1 MSPKILILGA
11 GGIGGFLGARLVQA
25 GGDVAFLVREK
36 RKRQLAEQGLRLES
50 PFGNASLKVQAK
62 LESEVGQDYDLV
74 LLTCKAYDLSSAID
88 SIRPAMAGRAA
99 VLPFLNGLAHVEKL
113 NALFGQ
119 NKVVPGTARIQATV
133 TPEGVVRQLNDWQT
147 FTFGEQGGASS
158 ERVTAL
164 KALLDKA
171 GVEAK
176 ISPNIVRE
184 LWFKLV
190 HLSTVAGMTC
200 LMRANVG
207 EIARTPE
214 GTRLLES
221 FLELNAKIAGHA
233 GHRPDDKFL
242 STYRTL
248 FRTRDAKYEASMLRD
263 LEKGGRIEAD
273 HILGFM
279 LERCRQAGLPD
290 MLHLAAYTHAK
301 AYEERR
307 DAGRLPRSTP

>member
-1 MSPKILILGA
+1 MSLKILVLGA

-25 GGDVAFLVREK
+25 GGDVTFLVREN
-36 RKRQLAEQGLRLES
+36 RKRQLAAQGLRLES
-50 PFGNASLKVQAK
+50 PFGNASLQVQAK
-62 LESEVGQDYDLV
+62 LQSEIGAGYDLV
-74 LLTCKAYDLSSAID
+74 LLTCKAYDLDSAIEA
-88 SIRPAMAGRAA
+88 IRPAMSGRTA
-99 VLPFLNGLAHVEKL
+99 VLPLLNGFAHVERL
-113 NALFGQ
+113 NALFGKQ
-119 NKVVPGTARIQATV
+119 NVVPGTARIQATV

-147 FTFGEQGGASS
+147 FTFGEQDGASS
-158 ERVTAL
+158 ERVAAL

-184 LWFKLV
+184 LWMKLV

-207 EIARTPE
+207 EIVRTEE
-214 GTRLLES
+214 GSRLLNA
-221 FLELNAKIAGHA
+221 FLDLNAKIAEHA
-233 GHRPDDKFL
+233 GHRPEEKFL
-242 STYRTL
+242 ETYRTL

-279 LERCRQAGLPD
+279 LEKCRQADLPD
-290 MLHLAAYTHAK
+290 TLHLAAYTHVK
-301 AYEERR
+301 AYEQRR
-307 DAGRLPRSTP
+307 DAGRLPRTS